1 MNTAADQPSPFF
13 YLTLVHLHDQTADLL
28 PLLPHLLPWKPIVQA
43 YRQLKVHHWVL
54 QRQADISVQENHAT
68 VRLNISFLSVN
79 MGSGARVY
87 LKEAL
92 GILQQIQTAVAAVV
106 LLRNS
111 AVGAPHVV
119 LCKETRGPPA
129 DLPLYLQV
137 AEQRTST
144 NRQLMIKHPSNSTA
158 EGESYQ
164 KRWQV
169 KPVLNEFWTVT
180 LFFFKNKLAW
190 RSRTLLLS
198 ERQMR

>member
-1 MNTAADQPSPFF
+1 MNAAGAQPSSFF
-13 YLTLVHLHDQTADLL
+13 HLTLVHLHDQTADLL

-68 VRLNISFLSVN
+68 VRLNITFLKNFCFVWLWDGFRSLERKRNVI
-79 MGSGARVY
+79 MGWDACVY

-111 AVGAPHVV
+111 TVGAPHVV
-119 LCKETRGPPA
+119 LCKQTRGPPA

-137 AEQRTST
+137 AEQINQSSVNDQTS
-144 NRQLMIKHPSNSTA
+144 
-158 EGESYQ
+158 
-164 KRWQV
+164 
-169 KPVLNEFWTVT
+169 F
-180 LFFFKNKLAW
+180 
-190 RSRTLLLS
+190 
-198 ERQMR
+198 